1 MQKKEIKYPI
11 KFIIYSNSEID
22 FYFISTFII
31 ILIKIYIYI
40 FLYICKKRK
49 KDCLKHN
56 KEFILKN

>member
-40 FLYICKKRK
+40 F
-49 KDCLKHN
+49 
-56 KEFILKN
+56 FIYM